1 MDSNANIQVMQE
13 VTDAVKAILE
23 HGGMVTLY
31 DVLYA
36 LGWDMDARLEI
47 NALWYKCYA
56 FKQGK
61 EGPELICLYDQDKQD
76 AFWRNKVRW
85 YQ

>member
-13 VTDAVKAILE
+13 VIDASKAILDR
-23 HGGMVTLY
+23 GGMVTLY

-36 LGWDMDARLEI
+36 LGWDMDDQPGI
-47 NALWYKCYA
+47 NTLWYRCYA

-61 EGPELICLYDQDKQD
+61 EGIELISLFDQDKQD
-76 AFWRNKVRW
+76 AFWRRGW
-85 YQ
+85 